1 MKFFLAAIVALLASQ
16 TLFSQIE
23 LLGRKEFDLRDDENI
38 LSTYVIGKKG
48 LLTLE
53 VEELKGQNDNYLI
66 TKYDTDLEKSFSKSF
81 EKESRLTRVG
91 FFPNRDTS
99 ELFCVFENKREW
111 VIKRIDVE
119 SGSMTENRFDKT
131 DFSFGRVESLANCVD
146 GKVYF
151 RGWRKKKPHV
161 MILDVVRGTETVR
174 EIEGIN
180 SKRSIESFAFDKNL
194 DRLIIFMRDGSDL
207 KKAVMY
213 LIIMDMTGYVTHNY
227 QLEKASEFSIIDG
240 SITWID
246 DDSFILAGTYGLG
259 ARSIVASGYYFS
271 KWNGSDQEFI
281 TYHSFSE
288 FENFF
293 KYLPERVQKRL
304 EKKKER
310 KTNRGQTDFIK
321 TRVAIH
327 PVIING
333 TDYRLIG
340 EVYYPTYRTET
351 YTSMG
356 PNGTM
361 TTQTRQV
368 FDGYQYSHAA
378 ILDIDENGNKIK
390 DYCFKMFLIDK
401 PFSVVLKLRVKQET
415 DGNMHFIYT
424 DMGSIRAASITADGE
439 ITETDFG
446 TAEAGVEGDKTR
458 TSGTK
463 SYYWYD
469 NVYVMV
475 GWQRIKNKENAG
487 VDRKR
492 NVFFINKISY
502 QSSWD

>member
-1 MKFFLAAIVALLASQ
+1 MRTLITGIIFLLAAQSS
-16 TLFSQIE
+16 FSQIE
-23 LLGRKEFDLRDDENI
+23 LLERKEFDLRNDEDI
-38 LSTYVIGKKG
+38 ISTFVIGKKG
-48 LLTLE
+48 LLTLG
-53 VEELKGQNDNYLI
+53 VEEIKGQNDNYVI
-66 TKYDTDLEKSFSKSF
+66 TKYDTDLDKVFSQSF
-81 EKESRLTRVG
+81 EKESRLVRVG

-99 ELFCVFENKREW
+99 ELICVFENKREW
-111 VIKRIDVE
+111 VIKRIDVQ
-119 SGSMTENRFDKT
+119 SGDVTDKRFDKMELS
-131 DFSFGRVESLANCVD
+131 FSRTESLPNCVD

-151 RGWRKKKPHV
+151 RGLRKKRPHL
-161 MILDVVRGTETVR
+161 MILDVERNSEAVV
-174 EIEGIN
+174 EITGIN
-180 SKRSIESFAFDKNL
+180 SKRSIESFSFDKEME
-194 DRLIIFMRDGSDL
+194 RLIIFMRDGSDL

-213 LIIMDMTGYVTHNY
+213 LIMMNLSGKETHNF
-227 QLEKASEFSIIDG
+227 QLEKSSEFSIIDG

-271 KWNGSDQEFI
+271 KWNGSNQEFI
-281 TYHSFSE
+281 TYHSFTE

-293 KYLPERVQKRL
+293 KYLPERVQKRI

-310 KTNRGQTDFIK
+310 KSNRGQTDFIK

-340 EVYYPTYRTET
+340 EVYYPTYRTES

-401 PFSVVLKLRVKQET
+401 PFSVVLKLRVKQEA

-424 DMGSIRAASITADGE
+424 DMGSIRAASITAEGE

-446 TAEAGVEGDKTR
+446 TAETGVEGDKAR

-463 SYYWYD
+463 SYHWYD

-475 GWQRIKNKENAG
+475 GWQRIKNKENEG

-502 QSSWD
+502 SSSWE